1 MNAASQDRRETR
13 ARPANPALPG
23 PAGPAGATGPAGED
37 GGSPQVRARYDQYV
51 RTESGGLTVR
61 PRCLS
66 GEYLVDFG
74 FRGLNTDVVLM
85 EATPQDSNADGY
97 LDGALVQAF
106 ATVDLAGGFHEL
118 TGVALLRTYPRHA
131 LTSLVGVAHA
141 DECAY

>member
-1 MNAASQDRRETR
+1 M
-13 ARPANPALPG
+13 
-23 PAGPAGATGPAGED
+23 
-37 GGSPQVRARYDQYV
+37 RARYDQYV

-118 TGVALLRTYPRHA
+118 TGVAY
-131 LTSLVGVAHA
+131 
-141 DECAY
+141 CAPILATP